1 MQTAT
6 LETGHCPNFTA
17 TQGVV
22 DVLRKVAAG
31 EQLEDKKEVEEI
43 ASTERVQ
50 DAIAGIGAEKP

>member
-1 MQTAT
+1 M
-6 LETGHCPNFTA
+6 
-17 TQGVV
+17 